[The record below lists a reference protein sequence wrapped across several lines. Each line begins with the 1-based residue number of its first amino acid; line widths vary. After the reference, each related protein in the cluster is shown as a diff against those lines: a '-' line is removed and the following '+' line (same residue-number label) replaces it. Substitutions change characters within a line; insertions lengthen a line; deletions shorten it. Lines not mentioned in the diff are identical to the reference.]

1 MIRDE
6 NVIEFINQLLRL
18 IQSYILRIKTYLTL
32 PRVNFISKWMIERK
46 YYKIV
51 KELEKELKSKS
62 NS

>member
-6 NVIEFINQLLRL
+6 NVIEYINLLVRL
-18 IQSYILRIKTYLTL
+18 LQSYILKIKTYLTL

-46 YYKIV
+46 YYKIA
-51 KELEKELKSKS
+51 KELDQELKSKS